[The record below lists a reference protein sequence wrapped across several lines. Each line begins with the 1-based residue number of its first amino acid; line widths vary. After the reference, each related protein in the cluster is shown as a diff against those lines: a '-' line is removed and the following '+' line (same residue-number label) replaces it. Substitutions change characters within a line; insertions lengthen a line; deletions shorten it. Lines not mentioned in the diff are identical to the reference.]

1 MIHKR
6 ANDRFV
12 KEMETRKFVDEQ
24 IRKNK
29 NSN

>member
-6 ANDRFV
+6 ANDRFK

-24 IRKNK
+24 IRANK
-29 NSN
+29 SLN